1 MSSKIKAKPQTFSSG
16 NLYGSATT
24 DKYGT
29 TYNPSDFETKLINMT
44 GKYIPQYM
52 EQLVNPTYNSNIFKA
67 QTAQRNRLANQSF
80 ENDLINPL
88 ASRGLTRG
96 SSINQ
101 MSGQFAGKLADLET
115 DAMANENT
123 RNANMLNNLFGY
135 YQVPYSNM
143 MGIGNLSGN
152 LYQQALRNAQ
162 NANEFNSSGIS
173 SLASMLGGMNSMGRL
188 GGDVSKL
195 ASKSEDGNSSSSKLN
210 WGNLLGAG
218 AGYYFGGPAGG
229 QIGSVLGGQLNNL
242 F

>member
-24 DKYGT
+24 NKYGT

-52 EQLVNPTYNSNIFKA
+52 EQLVNPTYDSAIFKA

-80 ENDLINPL
+80 ENNLINPL

-101 MSGQFAGKLADLET
+101 MSNQFAGKLADLET
-115 DAMANENT
+115 DAMANEDT
-123 RNANMLNNLFGY
+123 RNANMINNLFNY

-143 MGIGNLSGN
+143 MGIANMSGN

-162 NANEFNSSGIS
+162 NANEFNSSGLS
-173 SLASMLGGMNSMGRL
+173 SLASMLGGMNSMGGL
-188 GGDVSKL
+188 GDAGKL
-195 ASKSEDGNSSSSKLN
+195 ANNNNSSKLN

-229 QIGSVLGGQLNNL
+229 QIGSLIGGQLNNL

>member
-24 DKYGT
+24 NKYGT

-52 EQLVNPTYNSNIFKA
+52 EQLVNPTYNSAIFKA

-80 ENDLINPL
+80 ENNLINLL

-96 SSINQ
+96 SSVNQ
-101 MSGQFAGKLADLET
+101 MSNQFAGKLADLET
-115 DAMANENT
+115 DAMANEDT
-123 RNANMLNNLFGY
+123 RNANMINNLFNY

-143 MGIGNLSGN
+143 MGIANMSGN

-162 NANEFNSSGIS
+162 NANEFNSSGLS
-173 SLASMLGGMNSMGRL
+173 SLASMLGGMNSMGGL
-188 GGDVSKL
+188 GDAGKL
-195 ASKSEDGNSSSSKLN
+195 ANNNNSSKLN

-229 QIGSVLGGQLNNL
+229 QIGSLIGGQLNNL

>member
-24 DKYGT
+24 NKYGT

-52 EQLVNPTYNSNIFKA
+52 EQLVNPTYNSAIFKA

-80 ENDLINPL
+80 ENNLINPL

-96 SSINQ
+96 SSVNQ
-101 MSGQFAGKLADLET
+101 MSNQFAGKLADLET
-115 DAMANENT
+115 DAMANEDT
-123 RNANMLNNLFGY
+123 RNANMINNLFNY

-143 MGIGNLSGN
+143 MGIANMSGN

-162 NANEFNSSGIS
+162 NANEFNSSGLS
-173 SLASMLGGMNSMGRL
+173 SLASMLGGMNSMGGL
-188 GGDVSKL
+188 GDAGKL
-195 ASKSEDGNSSSSKLN
+195 ANNNNSSKLN

-229 QIGSVLGGQLNNL
+229 QIGSLIGGQLNNL

>member
-1 MSSKIKAKPQTFSSG
+1 M
-16 NLYGSATT
+16 
-24 DKYGT
+24 
-29 TYNPSDFETKLINMT
+29 INMT

-80 ENDLINPL
+80 ENNLINPL

>member
-1 MSSKIKAKPQTFSSG
+1 M
-16 NLYGSATT
+16 
-24 DKYGT
+24 
-29 TYNPSDFETKLINMT
+29 
-44 GKYIPQYM
+44 
-52 EQLVNPTYNSNIFKA
+52 
-67 QTAQRNRLANQSF
+67 
-80 ENDLINPL
+80 INPL

-101 MSGQFAGKLADLET
+101 MSGQFAGKLANLET

-173 SLASMLGGMNSMGRL
+173 SLARTLGSPMG
-188 GGDVSKL
+188 
-195 ASKSEDGNSSSSKLN
+195 GNSSNTN

>member
-24 DKYGT
+24 NKYGT

-52 EQLVNPTYNSNIFKA
+52 EQLVNPTYNSAIFKA

-80 ENDLINPL
+80 ENNLINPL

-115 DAMANENT
+115 DAMANEDT
-123 RNANMLNNLFGY
+123 RNANMINNLFNY

-143 MGIGNLSGN
+143 MGIANMSGN

-162 NANEFNSSGIS
+162 NANEFNSSGLS
-173 SLASMLGGMNSMGRL
+173 SLASMLGGMNSMGGL
-188 GGDVSKL
+188 GDAGKL
-195 ASKSEDGNSSSSKLN
+195 ANNNNSSKLN

-229 QIGSVLGGQLNNL
+229 QIGSLIGGQLNNL

>member
-1 MSSKIKAKPQTFSSG
+1 
-16 NLYGSATT
+16 
-24 DKYGT
+24 
-29 TYNPSDFETKLINMT
+29 MT

-80 ENDLINPL
+80 ENNLINPL

-101 MSGQFAGKLADLET
+101 MSNQFAGKLADLET

-143 MGIGNLSGN
+143 MGIANMSGN

-173 SLASMLGGMNSMGRL
+173 SLASMLGGMNSMGGL
-188 GGDVSKL
+188 GGDGSKL
-195 ASKSEDGNSSSSKLN
+195 ASKSEDGNSNSSKLN

>member
-24 DKYGT
+24 NKYGT

-52 EQLVNPTYNSNIFKA
+52 EQLVNPTYDSAIFKA

-80 ENDLINPL
+80 ENNLINPL

-101 MSGQFAGKLADLET
+101 ISGQFAGKLADLET
-115 DAMANENT
+115 DAMANEDT
-123 RNANMLNNLFGY
+123 RNANMINNLFNY

-143 MGIGNLSGN
+143 MGIANMSGN

-162 NANEFNSSGIS
+162 NANEFNSSGLS
-173 SLASMLGGMNSMGRL
+173 SLASMLGGMNGMGEL
-188 GGDVSKL
+188 GGDVGKL
-195 ASKSEDGNSSSSKLN
+195 ANNNNNSSKLN
-210 WGNLLGAG
+210 WGNLLGTG

-229 QIGSVLGGQLNNL
+229 QIGSLIGGQLNNL